1 MSNDDLRNL
10 NFLLTIGK
18 EGLDDWIKQADAD
31 DATYAAELLE
41 EFQRQRE
48 HSLNILLARLA

>member
-1 MSNDDLRNL
+1 MSDEDLRNL
-10 NFLLTIGK
+10 NFLLTIG
-18 EGLDDWIKQADAD
+18 EQGLADWIKQADAD

-48 HSLNILLARLA
+48 HSVNMLLSHLA